1 METKQ
6 LKIETDQI
14 KFAQEQFISNVLSKH
29 NLTPEQATIKESAHN
44 NKIDVYYKDLILG
57 RWFTE
62 LNFKSCEDGI
72 EIVVHEWY

>member
-14 KFAQEQFISNVLSKH
+14 KLAQEQFISNVLHKH
-29 NLTPEQATIKESAHN
+29 NLTPEQAIIKESAHN

-62 LNFKSCEDGI
+62 LNFKPCENGI
-72 EIVVHEWY
+72 EIVIHEWY